1 MTETSGTSTKTSA
14 TRSGGAR
21 PRVAIIGA
29 GVCGLGIGW
38 RLAQAGCAVTVG
50 DRDRSGMATSWAA
63 AGMLAAHVEAEPGE
77 ERLLPLLLESRAMW
91 AEFGRDLEAASGLAV
106 DYRDEGT
113 LVVALDRDDTERLK
127 FSYDYHRSMGLEM
140 EWLSGAEARRLEPHL
155 ASGVA
160 AGVFSPLDHQV
171 DNRKAVVALKAAF
184 VKAGGALREHAEV
197 EEILVE
203 GGAVRGVLVGGER
216 VEAETVVIAA
226 GAWSRNLK
234 GLPDHLRPPV
244 RPVKGQ
250 MLSLA
255 MPADAPLLRH
265 VVWGPGI
272 CLVPRKDGRLFV
284 GATVEERGFDESLTA
299 GGVFALLE
307 TAWRALPAVE
317 DLAIDELWVGFR
329 PGSRDDAPILGAT
342 PVDGLVLATGHHR
355 NGILLAPVTAE
366 ALARLVLTGR
376 PLAGTEPFGI
386 ARFARG
392 AVAA

>member
-1 MTETSGTSTKTSA
+1 MIVIVGGGISGLA
-14 TRSGGAR
+14 
-21 PRVAIIGA
+21 
-29 GVCGLGIGW
+29 IGW
-38 RLAQAGCAVTVG
+38 YLARAGRAVSVFE
-50 DRDRSGMATSWAA
+50 RDAAGHGATWAA

-171 DNRKAVVALKAAF
+171 DNRKVVVALKAAF

-216 VEAETVVIAA
+216 VEAEAVVIAA

-250 MLSLA
+250 MLSLV

-265 VVWGPGI
+265 VVWGPGT
-272 CLVPRKDGRLFV
+272 CLVPRKNGRLFV
-284 GATVEERGFDESLTA
+284 GATVEEMSFDTNMTA
-299 GGVFALLE
+299 GGVYDLLRRAWE
-307 TAWRALPAVE
+307 TLPGIY
-317 DLAIDELWVGFR
+317 DLPIDEMWAGLR
-329 PGSRDDAPILGAT
+329 PTSRDDAPLLG
-342 PVDGLVLATGHHR
+342 PVSGPLTGAGEVVGEAAGLIMATGHHR
-355 NGILLAPVTAE
+355 NGILLAPITAR
-366 ALARLVLTGR
+366 AISHYILTGE
-376 PLAGTEPFGI
+376 LGEDIKPF
-386 ARFARG
+386 APTRFA
-392 AVAA
+392 A

>member
-1 MTETSGTSTKTSA
+1 MFERDAAGRGA
-14 TRSGGAR
+14 T
-21 PRVAIIGA
+21 
-29 GVCGLGIGW
+29 
-38 RLAQAGCAVTVG
+38 
-50 DRDRSGMATSWAA
+50 WAA

-171 DNRKAVVALKAAF
+171 DNRKVVVALKAAF

-216 VEAETVVIAA
+216 VEAEAVVIAA

-250 MLSLA
+250 MLSLV

-265 VVWGPGI
+265 VVWGPGT
-272 CLVPRKDGRLFV
+272 CLVPRKNGRLFV
-284 GATVEERGFDESLTA
+284 GATVEEMSFDTNMTA
-299 GGVFALLE
+299 GGVYDLLRRAWE
-307 TAWRALPAVE
+307 TLPGIY
-317 DLAIDELWVGFR
+317 DLPIDEMWAGLR
-329 PGSRDDAPILGAT
+329 PTSRDDAPLLG
-342 PVDGLVLATGHHR
+342 PVSGPLTGAGEVVGEAAGLIMATGHHR
-355 NGILLAPVTAE
+355 NGILLAPITAR
-366 ALARLVLTGR
+366 AISHYILTGE
-376 PLAGTEPFGI
+376 LGEDIKPF
-386 ARFARG
+386 APTRFA
-392 AVAA
+392 A

>member
-1 MTETSGTSTKTSA
+1 MIVIVGGGISGLA
-14 TRSGGAR
+14 
-21 PRVAIIGA
+21 
-29 GVCGLGIGW
+29 IGW
-38 RLAQAGCAVTVG
+38 YLARAGRAVSVFE
-50 DRDRSGMATSWAA
+50 RDAAGRGATWAA

-216 VEAETVVIAA
+216 VEAEAVVIAA

-250 MLSLA
+250 MLSLV

-265 VVWGPGI
+265 VVWGPGT
-272 CLVPRKDGRLFV
+272 CLVPRKNGRLFV
-284 GATVEERGFDESLTA
+284 GATVEEMSFDTNMTA
-299 GGVFALLE
+299 GGVYDLLRRAWE
-307 TAWRALPAVE
+307 TLPGIY
-317 DLAIDELWVGFR
+317 DLPIDEMWAGLR
-329 PGSRDDAPILGAT
+329 PTSRDDAPLLG
-342 PVDGLVLATGHHR
+342 PVSGPLTGAGEVVGEAAGLIMATGHHR
-355 NGILLAPVTAE
+355 NGILLAPITAR
-366 ALARLVLTGR
+366 AISHYILTGE
-376 PLAGTEPFGI
+376 LGEDIKPF
-386 ARFARG
+386 APTRFA
-392 AVAA
+392 A

>member
-1 MTETSGTSTKTSA
+1 MIVIVGGGISGLA
-14 TRSGGAR
+14 
-21 PRVAIIGA
+21 
-29 GVCGLGIGW
+29 IGW
-38 RLAQAGCAVTVG
+38 YLARAGRAVSVFE
-50 DRDRSGMATSWAA
+50 RDAAGRGATWAA

-171 DNRKAVVALKAAF
+171 DNRKVVVALKAAF

-216 VEAETVVIAA
+216 VEAEAVVIAA

-250 MLSLA
+250 MLSLV

-265 VVWGPGI
+265 VVWGPGT
-272 CLVPRKDGRLFV
+272 CLVPRKNGRLFV
-284 GATVEERGFDESLTA
+284 GATVEEMSFDTNMTA
-299 GGVFALLE
+299 GGVYDLLRRAWE
-307 TAWRALPAVE
+307 TLPGIY
-317 DLAIDELWVGFR
+317 DLPIDEMWAGLR
-329 PGSRDDAPILGAT
+329 PTSRDDAPLLG
-342 PVDGLVLATGHHR
+342 PVSGPLTGAGEVVGEAAGLIMATGHHR
-355 NGILLAPVTAE
+355 NGILLAPITAR
-366 ALARLVLTGR
+366 AISHYILTGE
-376 PLAGTEPFGI
+376 LGEDIKPF
-386 ARFARG
+386 APTRFA
-392 AVAA
+392 A

>member
-1 MTETSGTSTKTSA
+1 MIVIVGGGISGLA
-14 TRSGGAR
+14 
-21 PRVAIIGA
+21 
-29 GVCGLGIGW
+29 IGW
-38 RLAQAGCAVTVG
+38 YLARAGRAVSVFE
-50 DRDRSGMATSWAA
+50 RDAAGRGATWAA

-171 DNRKAVVALKAAF
+171 DNRKVVLALKAAF

-216 VEAETVVIAA
+216 VEAEAVVIAA

-250 MLSLA
+250 MLSLV
-255 MPADAPLLRH
+255 MPVDAPLLRH
-265 VVWGPGI
+265 VVWGPGT
-272 CLVPRKDGRLFV
+272 CLVPRKNGRLFV
-284 GATVEERGFDESLTA
+284 GATVEEMSFDTNMTA
-299 GGVFALLE
+299 GGVYDLLRRAWE
-307 TAWRALPAVE
+307 TLPGIY
-317 DLAIDELWVGFR
+317 DLPIDEMWAGLR
-329 PGSRDDAPILGAT
+329 PTSRDDAPLLG
-342 PVDGLVLATGHHR
+342 PVSGPLTGAGEVVGEAAGEAAGLIMATGHHR
-355 NGILLAPVTAE
+355 NGILLAPITAR
-366 ALARLVLTGR
+366 AISHYILTGE
-376 PLAGTEPFGI
+376 LGEDIKPF
-386 ARFARG
+386 APTRFA
-392 AVAA
+392 A